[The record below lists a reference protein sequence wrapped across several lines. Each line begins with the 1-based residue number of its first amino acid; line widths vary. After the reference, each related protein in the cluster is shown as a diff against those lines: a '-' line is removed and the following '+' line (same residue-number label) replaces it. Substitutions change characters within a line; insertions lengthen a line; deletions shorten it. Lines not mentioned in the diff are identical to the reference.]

1 MKSALSNVKRLRLM
15 KKTNEELLLE
25 ILVLVEKTG
34 SFCPEKLMG
43 RGRNRIFEEA
53 YRRFE
58 TWDEIVRQCINFSNQ
73 LNLVDT
79 IQKTPQEV
87 ILEILKLENN
97 RLSLQEA
104 DVLEIQPDLH
114 AAAVLF
120 YGSWNCVL
128 TIVGLKRD
136 KGHDLPE

>member
-1 MKSALSNVKRLRLM
+1 MKTIQSNNKRSRFV
-15 KKTNEELLLE
+15 KKTNEDLLLE
-25 ILVLVEKTG
+25 ILVRVEQVG

-43 RGRNRIFEEA
+43 DGYYRLFEEA

-58 TWDEIVRQCINFSNQ
+58 TWDEIVRQCIHFSSQ
-73 LNLVDT
+73 LDLVNT
-79 IQKTPQEV
+79 IPKTPQEV

-97 RLSLQEA
+97 QQSLREA
-104 DVLEIQPDLH
+104 DVIGIQPDLH

-136 KGHDLPE
+136 IGHDFP